1 MKVSVSMPAYNAER
15 YLEPTTESVLAQTHR
30 DFDFVIVND
39 GSMDGSAEILGH
51 YAKHD
56 SRITATAHPA
66 KLGKLVCGGGNSAI
80 LGGAEG
86 IKYSC
91 FARYLG
97 NAG

>member
-1 MKVSVSMPAYNAER
+1 MKVSVAMPAYNAER

-91 FARYLG
+91 FARYLA